1 MLHPVSPNRV
11 FEDIVDQLEKAIFE
25 GHLSVGDKL
34 PSERELE
41 KQLKTSR
48 TTIRVALRILE
59 QKGLVEIKTGRQ
71 GGAFVSDLSSTD
83 KIGEHFAL
91 LIRMG
96 KINLSQLTTFRFAV
110 DSSAF
115 LLAVQKCTE
124 KDVAELKKLL
134 HDMESKLDSED
145 PEWREF
151 FAIESLM
158 HQKTIVM
165 ARNPLF
171 ELVLK
176 IVHTSLWKYYSLLPK
191 EKSFLKRIYRDW
203 CDFISAMEKH
213 DVFRADVLIKAHLL
227 DSHRLLIKAMSKKDL
242 DDTEVFKRFYDSHVN
257 GNGA

>member
-1 MLHPVSPNRV
+1 MLQPVSSSRV
-11 FEDIVDQLEKAIFE
+11 FEDIVEQIEKLIVE
-25 GHLSVGDKL
+25 GRLSIGDKL

-41 KQLKTSR
+41 KQLNTSR
-48 TTIRVALRILE
+48 ATIRIALRVLE

-71 GGAFVSDLSSTD
+71 GGAFVSDLSSTN

-91 LIRMG
+91 LVRMG
-96 KINLSQLTTFRFAV
+96 KVNLSQLTTFRFAL

-124 KDVAELKKLL
+124 KDIVELKKLL
-134 HDMESKLDSED
+134 RELKGKLESED

-158 HQKTIVM
+158 HQKTIDM

-227 DSHRLLIKAMSKKDL
+227 DSHRLIIKAISQNSL
-242 DDTEVFKRFYDSHVN
+242 DDAEVFKKFYDSSMN
-257 GNGA
+257 GNG